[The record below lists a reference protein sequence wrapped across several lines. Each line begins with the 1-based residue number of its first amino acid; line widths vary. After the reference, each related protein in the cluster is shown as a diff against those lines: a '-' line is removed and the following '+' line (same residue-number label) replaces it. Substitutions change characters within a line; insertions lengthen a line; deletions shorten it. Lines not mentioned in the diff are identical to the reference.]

1 MAAGGASDYL
11 GTQLLTWLKGTNW
24 PAAPA
29 TTYVALFTTA
39 PTSDAGTGGTEV
51 SGNAYA
57 RQPITSSSG
66 WAAITG
72 GGTAVQQISNN
83 GVITFP
89 TPTGAGWGT
98 VLAVGLYDA
107 VTTGNLLYFNTITSQ
122 AIGTGVVAS
131 FAIGAL
137 VITAD

>member
-1 MAAGGASDYL
+1 MAAGGQSDYL
-11 GTQLLTWLKGTNW
+11 NSAMLNWMKGTTFL
-24 PAAPA
+24 AAPT

-51 SGNAYA
+51 FGGGYA
-57 RQPITSSSG
+57 RQAITSSSG
-66 WAAITG
+66 WSAISG
-72 GGTAVQQISNN
+72 GATVAEQISNA

-89 TPTGAGWGT
+89 TPTASFGT
-98 VLAVGLYDA
+98 VVAVGIYDA
-107 VTTGNLLYFNTITSQ
+107 LTAGNLLYFATITSQ
-122 AIGTGVVAS
+122 AIGVGVVAS

>member
-1 MAAGGASDYL
+1 MAAGGQSDYL
-11 GTQLLTWLKGTNW
+11 NSAILNWLKGTTYI
-24 PAAPA
+24 AAPA
-29 TTYVALFTTA
+29 TTYVGLYTTA

-57 RQPITSSSG
+57 RQAITSSSG
-66 WAAITG
+66 WSAISG
-72 GGTAVQQISNN
+72 GATVAEQISNSA
-83 GVITFP
+83 VITFP

-98 VLAVGLYDA
+98 VLAVGLFDA
-107 VTTGNLLYFNTITSQ
+107 VTAGNLLYFNTITSQ
-122 AIGTGVVAS
+122 AIGTGVIAS

>member
-1 MAAGGASDYL
+1 M
-11 GTQLLTWLKGTNW
+11 KGTTF
-24 PAAPA
+24 AGAPV

-57 RQPITSSSG
+57 RQPITSASG
-66 WAAITG
+66 WSAITG
-72 GGTAVQQISNN
+72 GATVAEQISNN
-83 GVITFP
+83 AIITFP
-89 TPTGAGWGT
+89 TPTGSGWGT

-107 VTTGNLLYFNTITSQ
+107 VTAGNMLYFNTITSQ
-122 AIGTGVVAS
+122 AIGTGVIAS

-137 VITAD
+137 VVTAD

>member
-1 MAAGGASDYL
+1 MAAGGQSDYL
-11 GTQLLTWLKGTNW
+11 NSQILNWLKGSTFV
-24 PAAPA
+24 AAPT

-66 WAAITG
+66 WSAISGGATAAE
-72 GGTAVQQISNN
+72 QISNAA
-83 GVITFP
+83 VITFP
-89 TPTGAGWGT
+89 TPTGGGWGT

-107 VTTGNLLYFNTITSQ
+107 LTSGNLLYFATITSQ

-131 FAIGAL
+131 LAIGAL
-137 VITAD
+137 VVTAD

>member
-1 MAAGGASDYL
+1 MAAGGQSDYL
-11 GTQLLTWLKGTNW
+11 NSAMLNWIKGTTFT
-24 PAAPA
+24 AAPA

-57 RQPITSSSG
+57 RVAVTSSSG
-66 WAAITG
+66 WSAISG
-72 GGTAVQQISNN
+72 GGTAAEQISNS
-83 GVITFP
+83 GTITFA

-98 VLAVGLYDA
+98 IVAVGLYDA
-107 VTTGNLLYFNTITSQ
+107 SSSGNLLYFATITSQ

>member
-1 MAAGGASDYL
+1 MAAGGMSAYL
-11 GTQLLTWLKGTNW
+11 EAQILTWLKGTTFV
-24 PAAPA
+24 AAPT

-66 WAAITG
+66 WSAISG
-72 GGTAVQQISNN
+72 GATTPDTISNAA
-83 GVITFP
+83 VITFP

-98 VLAVGLYDA
+98 VVAIGLYDA
-107 VTTGNLLYFNTITSQ
+107 VTAGNLLYFATITSQ

-131 FAIGAL
+131 FAIGTL
-137 VITAD
+137 VVTAD